1 MKEDFVRDYKDM
13 QESKQVKD
21 SAEREV
27 DKATS
32 DRLLE
37 IVIEEYK
44 KNINV
49 SKDTLSMGL
58 KEHWYE
64 NAERIRTAMIEI
76 ITDSEAL
83 SVSQREE
90 ISNTI
95 INYHPLD
102 FNDDSDNMFIKKR
115 FLRGNVLG
123 LKLNDS
129 ERLNTKR
136 LTSSYNDKI
145 HKNIKAM
152 ASDLN
157 VSCFTGFKTWEH
169 NLASIIEENI
179 TEYNPQLR
187 DMAEMIRE
195 ETEKIIELEDNQQ
208 KISSSLNAI
217 KELMSWKVLK

>member
-1 MKEDFVRDYKDM
+1 MKEDLVRDYKDI
-13 QESKQVKD
+13 QESKQVVD

-32 DRLLE
+32 DRLIE

-49 SKDTLSMGL
+49 SKDTLSMVL
-58 KEHWYE
+58 KEHWYA
-64 NAERIRTAMIEI
+64 NAQKLRTALIEI
-76 ITDSEAL
+76 ITGSEAL

-90 ISNTI
+90 ISNII

-102 FNDDSDNMFIKKR
+102 FNDDADNMFIKKK

-157 VSCFTGFKTWEH
+157 DSCFTGFKTWEH

-208 KISSSLNAI
+208 TISSSLNVI
-217 KELMSWKVLK
+217 KELMDWKVLE